1 MKLKVHPLAK
11 ALIFDLDGTLSDS
24 LQLHVAAWNKVA
36 DIYGFNFN
44 PQIVYDMTG
53 SPTIAFARR
62 IIDTY
67 ELEADPEEIVKIK
80 QRSFWDSAELLQP
93 IEQVLEIVKKYHNV
107 LPMSV
112 GTGACRK
119 SAEVQLK
126 TLRIYDYFDF
136 IVTSD
141 DVKDH
146 KPEPETF
153 LKCARL
159 MGTHPSECQVFEDG
173 DLGIEAAKTAGMIIT
188 DVRPVV
194 RENNDGG
201 VI

>member
-1 MKLKVHPLAK
+1 MELKVHPGAK

-36 DIYGFNFN
+36 DIYGFKFD

-62 IIDTY
+62 IIDIY
-67 ELEADPEEIVKIK
+67 KIDADPEEMVKIK
-80 QRSFWDSAELLQP
+80 QHSFWDSAELLQP
-93 IEQVLEIVKKYHNV
+93 IEQVTKIVEKYHNI

-126 TLRIYDYFDF
+126 TLQIYDYFDF
-136 IVTSD
+136 IVTAD
-141 DVKDH
+141 DVKNH
-146 KPEPETF
+146 KPEPDTF
-153 LKCARL
+153 LECARL
-159 MGTHPSECQVFEDG
+159 MGVDPSKCQVFEDG
-173 DLGIEAAKTAGMIIT
+173 DLGIVAAKTAGMIIT

-194 RENNDGG
+194 RISGF
-201 VI
+201 

>member
-1 MKLKVHPLAK
+1 MELKVHPEAR

-36 DIYGFNFN
+36 DIYGFKFD

-53 SPTIAFARR
+53 SPTIAFARK
-62 IIDTY
+62 IIDIY
-67 ELEADPEEIVKIK
+67 KIDADPEEIVKIK
-80 QRSFWDSAELLQP
+80 QHSFWDSAELLQP
-93 IEQVLEIVKKYHNV
+93 IEQVTKIVEKYHNI

-112 GTGACRK
+112 GTGACRT

-126 TLRIYDYFDF
+126 TLQIYDYFDF
-136 IVTSD
+136 IVTAD
-141 DVKDH
+141 DVKNH
-146 KPEPETF
+146 KPEPDTF
-153 LKCARL
+153 LECARL
-159 MGTHPSECQVFEDG
+159 MGVQPSECQVFEDG

-194 RENNDGG
+194 RISGL
-201 VI
+201 

>member
-1 MKLKVHPLAK
+1 
-11 ALIFDLDGTLSDS
+11 LSDS

-36 DIYGFNFN
+36 DIYGFKFD

-62 IIDTY
+62 IIDIY
-67 ELEADPEEIVKIK
+67 KIDADPEEIVKIK
-80 QRSFWDSAELLQP
+80 QHSFWDSAELLQP
-93 IEQVLEIVKKYHNV
+93 VEQVTKIVKEYHNK

-126 TLRIYDYFDF
+126 SLQIYDYFDF
-136 IVTSD
+136 IVTAD
-141 DVKDH
+141 DVKNH
-146 KPEPETF
+146 KPEPDTF
-153 LKCARL
+153 LECARL
-159 MGTHPSECQVFEDG
+159 MGVHPSECQVFEDG

-194 RENNDGG
+194 RISGL
-201 VI
+201 

>member
-1 MKLKVHPLAK
+1 MELKVHPGAK

-36 DIYGFNFN
+36 DIYGFKFD

-62 IIDTY
+62 IIDIY
-67 ELEADPEEIVKIK
+67 KIDADPEEMVKIK
-80 QRSFWDSAELLQP
+80 QHSFWDSAELLQP
-93 IEQVLEIVKKYHNV
+93 IEQVTKIVEKYHNI

-126 TLRIYDYFDF
+126 TLQIYDYFDF
-136 IVTSD
+136 IVTAD
-141 DVKDH
+141 DVKNH
-146 KPEPETF
+146 KPEPDTF
-153 LKCARL
+153 LECARL
-159 MGTHPSECQVFEDG
+159 MGVDPSKCQVFEDG
-173 DLGIEAAKTAGMIIT
+173 DLGIVAAKTAGMIIT

-194 RENNDGG
+194 RISGL
-201 VI
+201 